1 MDHNFYSPGGT
12 SEPICIKSSTFYF
25 KSMDM
30 LYKAKLYVKR
40 MKEIERVPLRKNPY
54 SWPILHCNRNK
65 FPKKP
70 KS

>member
-54 SWPILHCNRNK
+54 S
-65 FPKKP
+65 
-70 KS
+70 